1 MDDFDSVEEEAV
13 GLANS
18 FGMKLVLNPDG
29 FWQLEH
35 NAKGWLIN
43 LSPATYRR
51 GGRIW
56 HEPGRMGPKLA
67 VPRRWLLVEAVIA
80 AVNAEQPGAVEPL
93 SIEDGGG
100 AIRRPNGRRGG

>member
-1 MDDFDSVEEEAV
+1 MSDYDETEEEAV
-13 GLANS
+13 GLADS
-18 FGMKLVLNPDG
+18 FGMDLSRNPEG
-29 FWQLEH
+29 FWQLLH
-35 NAKGWLIN
+35 RKKNWLIN
-43 LSPATYRR
+43 LLPPTPSR

-56 HEPGRMGPKLA
+56 HEQGRFGPKIA

-100 AIRRPNGRRGG
+100 AIRRPKEKRGG